1 MPVFTE
7 ENIQRIF
14 GHEAAEDEDIQ
25 RLVEYYFKNQ
35 TYLNMRAPLPLR
47 ILVGHKGIG
56 KSALFS
62 IAIQEDEKQ
71 GLLSVSLRPDD
82 ISEVRDDQVDFNA
95 QIKSWK
101 VGLLRIIEK
110 KVVENL
116 GITNTFLPIL
126 GPATG
131 KALGLIRATVQPLIK
146 DKVDLN
152 PIQQAFAT
160 RFLEANHLN
169 VYIDD
174 LDRGWQGRKIDISRI
189 SALLNAVRDLCN
201 TSGELRFRIALRSDV
216 YYAVRTSDESTD
228 KLEGS
233 VIWYSW
239 NNHEILA
246 LLVKRIET
254 FYGREADEKSLMRM
268 KQEVLA
274 RYLAPVM
281 TPRFMGKGKWENAPI
296 HRVLMSLVRKR
307 PRDLVKLCTA
317 AARHAHLSQREIII
331 TDDFQSVFENYSQ
344 ARVQDTVNEHRNEL
358 PDIERLLMN
367 MKPAKR
373 SYLSLDSYSFT
384 TDKLLQKVKRI
395 AEQGKFRF
403 ANGQEA
409 TPREI
414 AAFMY
419 KINFLTARKEIVG
432 EYVDRKYF
440 EENRYLSSILT
451 DFGYDW
457 EIHPAYRWAL
467 QPDNVASLY
476 DDIRLQVDVD

>member
-14 GHEAAEDEDIQ
+14 GHEAAEDEDIN
-25 RLVEYYFKNQ
+25 RLTEYYFKNQ

-62 IAIQEDEKQ
+62 VAIQEDAKE
-71 GLLSVSLRPDD
+71 GLLSISLRPDD
-82 ISEVRDDQVDFNA
+82 ISEVRDDQTDFNA

-101 VGLLRIIEK
+101 TGLLRIIEK

-116 GITNTFLPIL
+116 GIARSDMQTK
-126 GPATG
+126 GQATG
-131 KALGLIRATVQPLIK
+131 KALAVIKASVQPYLK
-146 DKVDLN
+146 DKIDFN
-152 PIQQAFAT
+152 PLQKAFT
-160 RFLEANHLN
+160 ERFLKANALN

-174 LDRGWQGRKIDISRI
+174 LDRGWQGRKTDISRI

-201 TSGELRFRIALRSDV
+201 SSGELRFRIALRSDV
-216 YYAVRTSDESTD
+216 YFAVRTSDESTD

-239 NNHEILA
+239 INHEILA

-254 FYGREADEKSLMRM
+254 FFGRNADEKVLMRM
-268 KQEVLA
+268 KQNELA
-274 RYLAPVM
+274 TYLTPVM

-296 HRVLMSLVRKR
+296 HRVLMSLIRKR
-307 PRDLVKLCTA
+307 PRDLVKLCTS
-317 AARHAHLSQREIII
+317 AARHAHLSQRDIII
-331 TDDFQSVFENYSQ
+331 TDDFQSVFEDYSQ
-344 ARVQDTVNEHRNEL
+344 ARVQDTINEHRTEL

-367 MKPAKR
+367 MKPTKR
-373 SYLSLDSYSFT
+373 LPTSIDAFSFT
-384 TDKLLQKVKRI
+384 TDKLLLKVQRI
-395 AEQGKFRF
+395 MEQGKFRF
-403 ANGQEA
+403 SNGKEA
-409 TPREI
+409 TAREI

-419 KINFLTARKEIVG
+419 KINFLTARKELPG

-440 EENRYLSSILT
+440 EENRYLSSTLA

-467 QPDNVASLY
+467 QPDNVANLY
-476 DDIRLQVDVD
+476 NDIKLQAD